1 MSSTVCACEV
11 GVGGQSLGK
20 PPCFVEERER
30 IWESQRPSWKEG
42 QKRAKWKEEERGE
55 MTQLAGWEETLG
67 VSKGEKEFLG
77 GGVAGGESSQRSFMF
92 HVQNVHCETFCV

>member
-77 GGVAGGESSQRSFMF
+77 EGGGWRGK
-92 HVQNVHCETFCV
+92 

>member
-67 VSKGEKEFLG
+67 VSQGEKEFPGQG
-77 GGVAGGESSQRSFMF
+77 GSSPRSFMF